1 MDLDLRGK
9 KAIING
15 ASAGMGKST
24 AFALAREGVDL
35 ILSARGEERLFA
47 AANEIQSTTGVSVT
61 PIVADHSAAEGRDR
75 ILTACPEP
83 DILISTCSPPKNTPD
98 FRDINRTDWEEY
110 LAEGL
115 LSPIEFLQSVIDGM
129 IERRFG
135 RIINITT
142 GAAKYPAEI
151 RILSGG
157 PRAALN
163 NYMVA
168 VAKKVA
174 KYNVTVNS
182 LLPGMHH
189 TATAHDQFTQLAIE
203 NNTSYETEVAKYV
216 EKYQIPAERFG
227 SSDDFGEICA
237 FLCSRQANYIVGQS
251 LVVDGGVTN
260 SIF

>member
-1 MDLDLRGK
+1 MNLGLSGK

-35 ILSARGEERLFA
+35 VISARGEDRLLA
-47 AANEIQSTTGVSVT
+47 TADEIQTLTGANVIPV
-61 PIVADHSAAEGRDR
+61 VADHSKAQDKDR
-75 ILTACPEP
+75 ILSACPDP
-83 DILISTCSPPKNTPD
+83 DILVSTCSPPKNTPD
-98 FRDINRTDWEEY
+98 FRDITRKDWEEY
-110 LAEGL
+110 LSEGL
-115 LSPIEFLQSVIDGM
+115 LSPIEFMQSVIDGM

-174 KYNVTVNS
+174 KYNVAINAI
-182 LLPGMHH
+182 LPGMHH
-189 TATAHDQFTQLAIE
+189 TATAQDQFTAMAIE
-203 NNTSYETEVAKYV
+203 NETSYEIEVANYV
-216 EKYQIPAERFG
+216 DKYQIPAERFG
-227 SSDDFGEICA
+227 SSDDFGEVCA
-237 FLCSRQANYIVGQS
+237 FLCSRQANYIIGQS

-260 SIF
+260 SLF